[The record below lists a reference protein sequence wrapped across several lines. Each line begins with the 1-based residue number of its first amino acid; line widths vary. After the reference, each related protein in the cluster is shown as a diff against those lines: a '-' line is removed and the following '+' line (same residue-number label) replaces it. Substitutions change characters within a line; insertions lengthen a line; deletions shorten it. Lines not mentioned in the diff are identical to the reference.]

1 MSFEKIRPEDID
13 GNVFKMIGDDWMLVT
28 AETEKGVN
36 TMTASW
42 GGMGVLWNKPVAFVF
57 IRPQRYTF
65 EFTENSDVMTL
76 SFFGGEKREALKICG
91 SLSGRDCPKI
101 EKAGLTP
108 YRLGDG
114 LVTFEG
120 AHLAVCAKKIY
131 TDMIKPENMLCGDIM
146 KNYPKCDFHK
156 MYIAEICDV
165 YTGI

>member
-1 MSFEKIRPEDID
+1 MNFEKIRPEDID

-65 EFTENSDVMTL
+65 EFTESSDVMTL
-76 SFFGGEKREALKICG
+76 SFFGGEKRGALKICG
-91 SLSGRDCPKI
+91 TLSGRDCPKI

-120 AHLAVCAKKIY
+120 ACLAVCAKKIY

-165 YTGI
+165 YKGI